1 MIPRARRLLAS
12 VGVLAF
18 ATGLT
23 VWLAVNGE
31 LVRPQSPE
39 MAATAAATASGSRVL
54 APLSAFA
61 AIADRPLFA
70 PTRRPLPQSLP
81 AAPIVET
88 KPPPVTTPTLSAALA
103 GVLISPDGRFA
114 VLRWPDGKNTTLAEG
129 AAVDGWL
136 LKQVTPDRAV
146 FISGSTSAEVTFPAA
161 QVLRTAAAA
170 AATGRPAIPVRRR
183 Q

>member
-23 VWLAVNGE
+23 AWLAVDGE
-31 LVRPQSPE
+31 LAAPQSPE
-39 MAATAAATASGSRVL
+39 MTAALAAAASESRVL
-54 APLSAFA
+54 APMSAFA

-70 PTRRPLPQSLP
+70 PTRRPLSQPP
-81 AAPIVET
+81 PTAPMVET
-88 KPPPVTTPTLSAALA
+88 KPPPVMAPTLSAALA

-114 VLRWPDGKNTTLAEG
+114 VLRWPDGKSTTVAEG

-136 LKQVTPDRAV
+136 LKQVMPDRAV
-146 FISGSTSAEVTFPAA
+146 FISGSTSAEVAFPAA

-170 AATGRPAIPVRRR
+170 TIRPAIPVRRR